1 MSSMLQT
8 SRSGALKAR
17 CPRLVLETALGR
29 SVEASKAAGS
39 DGLIPVSIRWHA
51 GVIESV
57 EPVPDAEGLVL
68 PRLVEPHAHLD
79 KAFSWNDYPNPVGT
93 FEAALAANYREHQTR
108 TLQQVQARGERA
120 LQLAW
125 RHGLRAVRSHIDSLG
140 PGATC
145 SWEALTALRQQWRDR
160 LELQLVAL
168 VPVEHW
174 ATPEGAQ
181 LAATVAAAGGALG
194 GFIQPPCRGRNERH
208 GLRRLL
214 ELANQHGCLVD
225 LHIDEASSHPA
236 AGMRQLLRVMESM
249 QVSVPVTCSHASSL
263 ALLRDGALRRLA
275 DRMARQNLQV
285 VALPLTNGWLLGR
298 RGDTTPLRRPLAPI
312 RQLQNA
318 GVRVAVGGDNVQDPW
333 FPGGQLDPLALMA
346 MSLPLAQLAPWDD
359 HGLQP
364 FCTDAAQLMGLVWDG
379 VLRNGAPAD
388 LIHLPQ
394 GGWPELLAIPSARR
408 VLAGGQWI
416 ENQWVEDQS
425 VVDSTDSP

>member
-1 MSSMLQT
+1 MSTLLQT
-8 SRSGALKAR
+8 PFSGELTAL
-17 CPRLVLETALGR
+17 CPRLLLETTIEGLTPVA
-29 SVEASKAAGS
+29 S
-39 DGLIPVSIRWHA
+39 DGLIPVSITWHE
-51 GVIESV
+51 GVICSI
-57 EPVPDAEGLVL
+57 EPVAEAKGLVL

-79 KAFSWNDYPNPVGT
+79 KAFSWDDYPNPAGT
-93 FEAALAANYREHQTR
+93 FDAALAANYREHQTR
-108 TLQQVQARGERA
+108 TLQQVQARGQRA

-125 RHGLRAVRSHIDSLG
+125 RHGLRAVRSHIDSVG
-140 PGATC
+140 PGAAC
-145 SWEALTALRQQWRDR
+145 SWDALTALQQEWRGR

-174 ATPEGAQ
+174 STPDGEQ

-194 GFIQPPCRGRNERH
+194 GFIKPPCRGRRERQA
-208 GLRRLL
+208 LRRLL
-214 ELANQHGCLVD
+214 ELADQHGCLVD

-249 QVSVPVTCSHASSL
+249 DVSVPVTCSHVSSL
-263 ALLRDGALRRLA
+263 ALLRGSSLRRLA
-275 DRMARQNLQV
+275 DRMARQELQV

-298 RGDTTPLRRPLAPI
+298 HGDDTPLRRPLAPI
-312 RQLQNA
+312 RQLQKA

-364 FCTDAAQLMGLVWDG
+364 FSTDAAQLMGLAWDG
-379 VLRNGAPAD
+379 VLRKGAPAD

-394 GGWPELLAIPSARR
+394 GGWPELLALTTSRR
-408 VLAGGQWI
+408 VLAGGQWVQD
-416 ENQWVEDQS
+416 ENVCL
-425 VVDSTDSP
+425 